1 MNMLNMYFENL
12 LRQQGPRAVKDSI
25 WESYVDLINSGYN
38 EDEAVETLS
47 RCSTYPEGTILK
59 VLNEYL

>member
-25 WESYVDLINSGYN
+25 WISYTDLIKSGYN
-38 EDEAVETLS
+38 KDEAIETLS
-47 RCSTYPEGTILK
+47 RCSTYPEGTIK
-59 VLNEYL
+59 RILNEYV